1 MQSPIK
7 LIKTYASFVKF
18 AHTVFALPFAIV
30 GMAAAHALPTAFLT
44 PGDVTGMGAGLDGFD
59 QHLQFSW
66 LLLALILCCMIGART
81 CAMALNRIL
90 DRRIDAANPRT
101 AGREL
106 PSGKMTLAQAW
117 TLAGLAA
124 LFYFGACFMISPV
137 VAWLSPIPI
146 TLMSVYPLMKRLTA
160 FCHVVLGASLGLA
173 PVGAWVAVRAMS
185 DYAPD
190 PGELFDAAAG
200 WRVELFGRD
209 AMAFGLGW
217 SAVTELAPWLLGGAV
232 MLWVAGFDIVYALQD
247 DDFDR
252 AHRLLSIPAK
262 LGRRGALWISRG
274 MHALSAALFFGFVHV
289 LASPPP
295 MRSGM
300 DVSQYTQLASW
311 VWTAPCVMLAGML
324 YQHSLVKPHDLSRVN
339 LAFFTVNGVISV
351 LFGAIF
357 VAAWLLS

>member
-30 GMAAAHALPTAFLT
+30 GMAAAYALPTAFVT
-44 PGDVTGMGAGLDGFD
+44 PRHVPGMGPGLESFD
-59 QHLQFSW
+59 QHMHFSW
-66 LLLALILCCMIGART
+66 LLLALILCCMVGART

-106 PSGKMTLAQAW
+106 PAGKMTLAQAW

-124 LFYFGACFMISPV
+124 LFYFSACFTISPV

-146 TLMSVYPLMKRLTA
+146 TLMSIYPLMKRLTA
-160 FCHVVLGASLGLA
+160 LCHVVLGASLGLA

-185 DYAPD
+185 GYGPD
-190 PGELFDAAAG
+190 PAEFFDAAAG
-200 WRVELFGRD
+200 WRAELFGRD
-209 AMAFGLGW
+209 VMAFGLGW
-217 SAVTELAPWLLGGAV
+217 GAVSEVAPWLLGGAV
-232 MLWVAGFDIVYALQD
+232 LLWVAGFDIIYALQD
-247 DDFDR
+247 DEFDR
-252 AHRLLSIPAK
+252 THRLHSIPAK
-262 LGRRGALWISRG
+262 FGRRGALWISRG
-274 MHALSAALFFGFVHV
+274 MHALGAALFFAFVYV
-289 LASPPP
+289 LLNPAPLGN
-295 MRSGM
+295 GM
-300 DVSQYTQLASW
+300 DVSQYTQLAAW
-311 VWTAPCVMLAGML
+311 VWAAPCLMLVGML

-351 LFGAIF
+351 GFGAIF